1 MNEVHEVVYF
11 SSVHMHILFD
21 CAIYVDVH
29 TVIKKKQQHAFTFI
43 KVLYIKCLHV
53 PL

>member
-1 MNEVHEVVYF
+1 MNKVHEVVYF

-21 CAIYVDVH
+21 CAIYVDVY
-29 TVIKKKQQHAFTFI
+29 TVIKKQQRAFTFI